1 MGTTPPHQTPPTD
14 TTTTTTSNNKKF
26 NQHTSIFKSDPTV
39 ADSYDVKFGI
49 KTKSE
54 IEEEARRDDELSFI
68 HPFIHSFLT
77 RARYA
82 RPHPQKRLR
91 SIKEREADVRRH
103 KREKRDAELERER
116 LRRQIEEDKMERKA
130 KGGYLNSRLG
140 AEGYAPDALLKN
152 TDGWTGSSAKKTEQ
166 VDKRPPEEILQ
177 EACEKLA
184 MYKSGGEGGMAMGLL
199 VLYIGNVV
207 DNPEEI
213 KYRGINTGSKAY
225 TSKLKGKIGV
235 GKLLKTLGWKRDG
248 KNENRLVLEDVN
260 LQILRDAKRVIERR
274 KHAFEAEQQRAQEA
288 ALQKMAERA
297 VRP

>member
-54 IEEEARRDDELSFI
+54 IEEE
-68 HPFIHSFLT
+68 
-77 RARYA
+77 
-82 RPHPQKRLR
+82 KRLR

-184 MYKSGGEGGMAMGLL
+184 MYKSGGEGGVAMGLL

-213 KYRGINTGSKAY
+213 KYRGINTGSKSY

-248 KNENRLVLEDVN
+248 ENENRLVLEDVN